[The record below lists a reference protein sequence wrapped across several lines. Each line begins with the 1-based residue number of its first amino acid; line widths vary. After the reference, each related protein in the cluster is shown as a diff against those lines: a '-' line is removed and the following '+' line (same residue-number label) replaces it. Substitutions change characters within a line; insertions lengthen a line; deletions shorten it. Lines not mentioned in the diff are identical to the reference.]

1 MNKLL
6 NRNKA
11 KGKRST
17 LLGPVLA
24 TVLLAVVLS
33 IVTSKFLTTNNLL
46 NIMRQTSVNALVATG
61 MLFVLLTGGIDLSQG
76 SIVGFSMGI
85 MTVLY
90 LNGINNTFL
99 MLVLPLAVGTLC
111 GFINGMVFTKLHL
124 PHPFVSTMGM
134 MQVLRGLTLIITQGK
149 PVSGFSK
156 GVLYVGSAS
165 ILTIPVCFVLVILIV
180 FITSIFLNKSV
191 MGRQIY
197 SVGGNKEAARLAGIK
212 VDRTLNITYTLSG
225 LMCSIAAIVL
235 VGRVGSTYPL
245 AGEGYEMD
253 AVAACVIGGASFSGG
268 KGTVGGTLVGALI
281 IAIVNNGLNLL
292 GASADV
298 QKVVLGIV
306 IILAVLV
313 DVTRTQRSE
322 KMRRL
327 AQANTE
333 KTA

>member
-1 MNKLL
+1 MSKVMT
-6 NRNKA
+6 KE
-11 KGKRST
+11 KTKKKRST
-17 LLGPVLA
+17 LWGPIMA
-24 TVLLAVVLS
+24 AFLLAVVLS
-33 IVTSKFLTTNNLL
+33 IVTSKFLTMNNML

-76 SIVGFSMGI
+76 SIVGFAMGV
-85 MTVLY
+85 MAVLHM
-90 LNGINNTFL
+90 NGIDNTFL
-99 MLVLPLAVGTLC
+99 MLLLPLLIGAMLGM
-111 GFINGMVFTKLHL
+111 INGLMFTKLHL
-124 PHPFVSTMGM
+124 PHPFVSTLGM

-149 PVSGFSK
+149 PVSGFNK
-156 GVLYVGSAS
+156 GVLYIGSAS
-165 ILTIPVCFVLVILIV
+165 VLRIPICFILVIIV
-180 FITSIFLNKSV
+180 VLITSIFLNKTA

-212 VDRTLNITYTLSG
+212 VDATLNVTYMLSG
-225 LMCSIAAIVL
+225 LMCGLAAVVL

-253 AVAACVIGGASFSGG
+253 AVAACVIGGASFNGG
-268 KGTVGGTLVGALI
+268 KGTIGGTLVGAMI

-322 KMRRL
+322 KSRRL

-333 KTA
+333 KVA